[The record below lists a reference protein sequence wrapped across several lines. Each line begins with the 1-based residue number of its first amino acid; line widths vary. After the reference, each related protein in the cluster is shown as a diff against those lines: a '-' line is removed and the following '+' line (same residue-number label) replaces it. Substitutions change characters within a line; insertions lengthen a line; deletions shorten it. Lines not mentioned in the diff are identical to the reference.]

1 MKAAIIMPAYNE
13 ERRIGRTL
21 EDYGKFFSD
30 LKKSK
35 ILDSEIIVIINKTT
49 DRTEKIV
56 KNYSK
61 KYKIIK
67 YLNFKR
73 GGKGFAIV
81 EGFKEAL
88 KNKFDLIGFVDAD
101 MSTSP
106 KAFYDL
112 INNIGNYD
120 SIIASRYVKGAIVRP
135 RPTIQR
141 KIVSRIF
148 NFLINLILFLNYEDT
163 QCGAKLF
170 KKKALEKTIPFFRMS
185 QWAFDVDLLYNLK
198 KNKFKIREFPTV
210 WSDTEYSK
218 INFWRAG
225 PLMFLAIIRLRIL
238 NSRFRNMVNVYDKF
252 GKLFSRIINK

>member
-21 EDYGKFFSD
+21 EEYGKFFSD
-30 LKKSK
+30 LKKKK
-35 ILDSEIIVIINKTT
+35 ILDSEIIIVINNTR
-49 DRTEKIV
+49 DRTEEIV
-56 KNYSK
+56 KEYSK
-61 KYKIIK
+61 KYTIK

-73 GGKGFAIV
+73 GGKGFAII

-101 MSTSP
+101 MSTPP

-112 INNIGNYD
+112 IKNIGEYD
-120 SIIASRYVKGAIVRP
+120 GIIASRYVRGAVVKP
-135 RPTIQR
+135 EPTIQR

-148 NFLINLILFLNYEDT
+148 NSLINLILFLNYHDT

-170 KKKALEKTIPFFRMS
+170 KRKALEKTLPLFRMS

-198 KNKFKIREFPTV
+198 KNNFKIREFPTF
-210 WSDTEYSK
+210 WSDKGYSK

-238 NSRFRNMVNVYDKF
+238 NSRLRRMVRFYDKF
-252 GKLFSRIINK
+252 ASLFNRMVKR